1 MYDSRVKAELLCVG
15 RFLALR
21 FGLHFSNFVLPRFP
35 GSRKTA
41 QTQEEST
48 DMYKG
53 TVGSH
58 LPSGVC
64 VWKKSSERVNLVSLR
79 VVTLSR
85 FVCTN
90 VFGSDV
96 FARLCSGVRRA

>member
-1 MYDSRVKAELLCVG
+1 MSHTTIDDEVQFERKLACMTQESKQSFLCVG

-64 VWKKSSERVNLVSLR
+64 VCGKRVQSE
-79 VVTLSR
+79 
-85 FVCTN
+85 
-90 VFGSDV
+90 
-96 FARLCSGVRRA
+96 